1 MNVTGK
7 HDDRVWF
14 GLGPAEIAAGDEVVI
29 LCGCSVPVILRHR
42 QESHDDIM
50 YELVGETFVYGF
62 MDGEAIMEWR
72 NGGFHL
78 SKFSFA

>member
-1 MNVTGK
+1 MNVTGE
-7 HDDRVWF
+7 HGDRVCF
-14 GLGPAEIAAGDEVVI
+14 GLGPAKIAAGDEVVI

-42 QESHDDIM
+42 QEPSDDIM

-72 NGGFHL
+72 KGVFHL
-78 SKFSFA
+78 GKFSFA